1 MIVTVIQ
8 KDAVGQENKRTVLAT
23 EADAFVAAFKKA
35 TLSGTRQIFEYK
47 PYNPSLS
54 TISTAELITIQP
66 TDMVWI
72 ESN

>member
-1 MIVTVIQ
+1 MIVTVIH
-8 KDAVGQENKRTVLAT
+8 KDAVGLENKRTMLAT
-23 EADAFVAAFKKA
+23 EADAFIAAFKKA

-47 PYNPSLS
+47 PNTPSVS
-54 TISTAELITIQP
+54 AISTAELITIQP